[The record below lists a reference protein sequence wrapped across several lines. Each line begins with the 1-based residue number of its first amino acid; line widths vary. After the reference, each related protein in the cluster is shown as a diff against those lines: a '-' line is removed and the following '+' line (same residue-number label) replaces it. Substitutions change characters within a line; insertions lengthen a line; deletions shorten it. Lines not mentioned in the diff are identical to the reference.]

1 MADQMTLGDKIRELR
16 QAKNWSQPRLFE
28 ESGVSV
34 TTISRLEKRRYA
46 PQDRTVRDLARALDV
61 PAEELL
67 DLPRPKETTADDSRR
82 TLAQA
87 DVDDQRPDD
96 QSTQPKTA
104 ATEEDRKTFADDVDE
119 GGE

>member
-1 MADQMTLGDKIRELR
+1 MMVTVEQALGDKIRELR
-16 QAKNWSQPRLFE
+16 TARGWSQPRLFQ

-67 DLPRPKETTADDSRR
+67 DLPRPKEPT
-82 TLAQA
+82 
-87 DVDDQRPDD
+87 
-96 QSTQPKTA
+96 
-104 ATEEDRKTFADDVDE
+104 
-119 GGE
+119 GGGDA